1 MPSRE
6 SASMNWVSTGLSSR
20 LIFGWIY
27 GSIEQIYVVREV
39 KSLVKKRD

>member
-27 GSIEQIYVVREV
+27 GSIEIYVVREV